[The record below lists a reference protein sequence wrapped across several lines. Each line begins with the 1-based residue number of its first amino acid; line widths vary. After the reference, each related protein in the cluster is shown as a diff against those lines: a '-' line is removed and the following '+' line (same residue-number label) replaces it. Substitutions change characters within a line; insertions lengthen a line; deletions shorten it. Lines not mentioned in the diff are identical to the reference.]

1 MCYKRL
7 VPILPLLSFPSAT
20 EIPLKVLKGSD
31 GFCALTAPCK
41 MSANDSA
48 GRTERICAISKPGS
62 HGSPRPVGSESPWV
76 HPWPTAHFAPE
87 LTAMDISSSLARSG
101 AGSCSFLELFDGC
114 SSAPLS
120 SPGGVFRGTLICSEQ
135 FRDAIMFY
143 STKWSLMSAA
153 IRLSAI
159 SIWRWPSNLSPS
171 LPLMKYSIAINNT
184 SPPQKK

>member
-1 MCYKRL
+1 
-7 VPILPLLSFPSAT
+7 
-20 EIPLKVLKGSD
+20 
-31 GFCALTAPCK
+31 

-62 HGSPRPVGSESPWV
+62 HGSPWPVGSESPWV
-76 HPWPTAHFAPE
+76 HPWPTAHLMGWVFSPK
-87 LTAMDISSSLARSG
+87 LTAIDISSSLTRSG
-101 AGSCSFLELFDGC
+101 TGSCSFLELFDGC

-159 SIWRWPSNLSPS
+159 SIWRWPSNLSLS

-184 SPPQKK
+184 SLHPKKKINCSQP

>member
-1 MCYKRL
+1 
-7 VPILPLLSFPSAT
+7 
-20 EIPLKVLKGSD
+20 
-31 GFCALTAPCK
+31 

-62 HGSPRPVGSESPWV
+62 HGAPRPGGSDSLWV
-76 HPWPTAHFAPE
+76 HPWPTAH
-87 LTAMDISSSLARSG
+87 LTGWVFPPKWTAIHISSSLARSG

-153 IRLSAI
+153 IRLSAV
-159 SIWRWPSNLSPS
+159 SIWRWPSNLSLS

-184 SPPQKK
+184 SPLPPKKKQKKPQQINCSEC